1 MARPAWEKDVMPL
14 ETGDYFLSAT
24 NPVANVD
31 QRDLE
36 LLAMRLFER
45 PDVRVARAR
54 AEIMWRRVADRLM
67 PADQMALFDRHVSDY
82 CFKCTLVAANTDANH
97 PRVLRVYSEGARW
110 LGHDVPGAKWGGDNP
125 NNAYRIIPVA
135 AGGRYEVTGQRQVD
149 PSTYVTFQLV
159 SNSTTSATLAS
170 LEQLDME
177 IGADGRYT
185 LTLDD
190 RPAEGRRNHLRIP
203 EGTLYLFIRDSMGD
217 WERQQPDALRVRR
230 IDPPTRTPLTEDE
243 LAVTA
248 IRNILSDV
256 FYAYYAQRLFFNGP
270 QMMTPPEGAGSVGG
284 LVTQQGSLG
293 HFTLRDDEAV
303 IITANAAGAT
313 YRDIVLHDLW
323 LRSLPNRDNQIS
335 LTNAQMAPDADGRF
349 TYVLSITDPGVH
361 NWLDPCGLHDV
372 LILHRWQGF
381 PDPDAQPPAI
391 ESRKVP
397 LAQLEGALPSGVARV
412 TPAERRAQIARRQA
426 AYDRRFAVD

>member
-1 MARPAWEKDVMPL
+1 MPL
-14 ETGDYFLSAT
+14 DIGDYFLSAI

-36 LLAMRLFER
+36 RLAIRLFER
-45 PDVRVARAR
+45 PDVKAARDR
-54 AEIMWRRVADRLM
+54 AEIMWRRVTDRLM
-67 PADQMALFDRHVSDY
+67 PADQMALFDDHVADY
-82 CFKCTLVAANTDANH
+82 CFKCTLVAANTDANY
-97 PRVLRVYSEGARW
+97 PRVLRVYSEGAQW
-110 LGHDVPGAKWGGDNP
+110 LGHKVPGAKWGGDNP

-159 SNSTTSATLAS
+159 GNSTTSATLAS

-177 IGADGRYT
+177 IGEDGRYV

-190 RPAEGRRNHLRIP
+190 NPAEGRRNHLQIVP
-203 EGTLYLFIRDSMGD
+203 GTLYLFIRDSMGD
-217 WERQQPDALRVRR
+217 WARQHPDALRVHRL
-230 IDPPTRTPLTEDE
+230 DPPTRVPLTEDE
-243 LAVTA
+243 LASRA

-323 LRSLPNRDNQIS
+323 LRSLPNRDRQIS

-349 TYVLSITDPGVH
+349 TYVLSIADPGVH

-381 PDPDAQPPAI
+381 PDPDAESPAI
-391 ESRKVP
+391 ESRKVA
-397 LAQLEGALPSGVARV
+397 LAGLVDALPRGVVRI
-412 TPAERRAQIARRQA
+412 TPEERAAQIARRQA
-426 AYDRRFAVD
+426 AFDRRFAAD

>member
-1 MARPAWEKDVMPL
+1 MPL
-14 ETGDYFLSAT
+14 EPGDYFLSAT

-36 LLAMRLFER
+36 KLAMRLFER
-45 PDVRVARAR
+45 PDVKAARAR

-67 PADQMALFDRHVSDY
+67 PADQMALFDDHVSDY
-82 CFKCTLVAANTDANH
+82 CFKCTLVAANTDANF
-97 PRVLRVYSEGARW
+97 PRVLRVYSEGAEW
-110 LGHDVPGAKWGGDNP
+110 FGHKVPGAKWGGDNP
-125 NNAYRIIPVA
+125 NNAYRIVPVA
-135 AGGRYEVTGQRQVD
+135 AGGRYEVTGQRQVE

-159 SNSTTSATLAS
+159 GNSTTSATLAS
-170 LEQLDME
+170 LEQLDMDVGE
-177 IGADGRYT
+177 DGRYT

-190 RPAEGRRNHLRIP
+190 MPAGGRPNHLQIP
-203 EGTLYLFIRDSMGD
+203 PGTLYLFIRDSMGD

-230 IDPPTRTPLTEDE
+230 IDAPTRGPLTDDE
-243 LAVTA
+243 LAATA
-248 IRNILSDV
+248 ISNILSDV

-293 HFTLRDDEAV
+293 HFTLGEDEAV
-303 IITANAAGAT
+303 IITANSAGAT

-323 LRSLPNRDNQIS
+323 LRSLPNRDRQIS
-335 LTNAQMAPDADGRF
+335 LTNAQMVPDADGRF
-349 TYVLSITDPGVH
+349 SYILSIADPGVH

-381 PDPDAQPPAI
+381 PDPEAGQPAI
-391 ESRKVP
+391 ESRKVA
-397 LAQLEGALPSGVARV
+397 LAALDDALPPGVARV
-412 TPAERRAQIARRQA
+412 TPEQRRAQIARRQA
-426 AYDRRFAVD
+426 SYDRRFAVD

>member
-1 MARPAWEKDVMPL
+1 MPP
-14 ETGDYFLSAT
+14 ETGDYFLSAS

-36 LLAMRLFER
+36 RLAMRLFER
-45 PDVRVARAR
+45 TDVRAARAR

-67 PADQMALFDRHVSDY
+67 PPDQMALFDGHVSDY
-82 CFKCTLVAANTDANH
+82 CFKCTLVAANTDANF
-97 PRVLRVYSEGARW
+97 PRVLRVYTEGAEW
-110 LGHDVPGAKWGGDNP
+110 FGHKVPGSKWGGDNP
-125 NNAYRIIPVA
+125 NNAYRIIPIA
-135 AGGRYEVTGQRQVD
+135 AGGRYEVTGSRQGA

-159 SNSTTSATLAS
+159 GNSTTSATLAS

-177 IGADGRYT
+177 IGEGGRYT
-185 LTLDD
+185 LTLDGT
-190 RPAEGRRNHLRIP
+190 PADGRRNHLQIAQ
-203 EGTLYLFIRDSMGD
+203 GTLYLFIRDSMGD

-230 IDPPTRTPLTEDE
+230 LDPPTREPLSEDE
-243 LAVTA
+243 LAATA

-293 HFTLRDDEAV
+293 HFTLGEGEAV
-303 IITANAAGAT
+303 VITANAAGAT

-335 LTNAQMAPDADGRF
+335 LTNVQMAPDADGRF
-349 TYVLSITDPGVH
+349 TYVLSIADPGVH

-381 PDPDAQPPAI
+381 PDPEAPQPAI
-391 ESRKVP
+391 ESRKVA
-397 LAQLEGALPSGVARV
+397 LSDLEAALPPGVVRV
-412 TPAERRAQIARRQA
+412 TPEERRAQIARRQA